1 MGFGI
6 AGIKSES
13 CAQTFFKECLGNKT
27 SSTLGE
33 NQLVSSFKM
42 TDLGPTRVSDPEA
55 WKAQARISPQVISAE
70 VMNFEDLLQPRYFT
84 AHPEFGIARD
94 INVTAALEIIQRA
107 ISLRNGMMKKKKK
120 EPLWRADLR
129 CGTSF
134 PLKSGK
140 PSQCDPNSA
149 HPCCSG
155 QNVFWTMRSFKFGP
169 GWCGGSSKHCECKT
183 CTDFRK

>member
-1 MGFGI
+1 MGFGV
-6 AGIKSES
+6 AGLRTEN

-33 NQLVSSFKM
+33 NQFVSSFKM
-42 TDLGPTRVSDPEA
+42 TSSGPTKVSDPEE
-55 WKAQARISPQVISAE
+55 WKARARLSPQVISAE
-70 VMNFEDLLQPRYFT
+70 FMPYEDLLQHRYFT
-84 AHPEFGIARD
+84 AHPDFGIARD

-107 ISLRNGMMKKKKK
+107 KFLRNGWVKKKK
-120 EPLWRADLR
+120 EEIPWRADLR
-129 CGTSF
+129 CGDSF

-155 QNVFWTMRSFKFGP
+155 RNVFWTMGTFKFGP
-169 GWCGGSSKHCECKT
+169 GWCGGSIKHCKCRT